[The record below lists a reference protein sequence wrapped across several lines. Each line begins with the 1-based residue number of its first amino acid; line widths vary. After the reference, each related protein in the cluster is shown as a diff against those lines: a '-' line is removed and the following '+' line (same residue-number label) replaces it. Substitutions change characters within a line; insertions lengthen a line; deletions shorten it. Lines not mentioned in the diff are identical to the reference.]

1 MVLKLG
7 TSARDSLV
15 GTDAADSLYGGGG
28 ADTLVGMAGADL
40 LDGGAGA
47 DRMLGGF
54 GADTYLVND
63 PGDLVVESDDG
74 SVDHVISSVS
84 YALPAFVDNLTLTGT
99 ANLTGT
105 GNALNNVIVGNAGAN
120 LLTGGAGND
129 RLNGGAGADT
139 LRGGTGNDT
148 YVVSDTTDLVVELQA
163 EGVDLVLSSISLTL
177 AANVENLTLSGTAD
191 LVGVGNALNN
201 TLTGNAGGNVLLGG
215 AGNDILRG
223 EGGNDILRGDAGA
236 DQLYGGAGT
245 DVFVLSALQDSRP
258 GTQRDVIQDFNAAED
273 VLHLIDIAPGSQ
285 ITYLGTSSFV
295 AGSGSVLTRLA
306 IQGADAV
313 LQIDAPGTTGRT
325 DGVADAEI
333 LLKGVQSLQLWNIID
348 AVAATAVV
356 TPPTP
361 QEPTAPPPSPAEPPS
376 AEAPTT
382 ARTVYIDTSASRSGD
397 GSIGSPLNT
406 WGGGTL
412 QADTSYLFKAGTVFN
427 GVVVVRGQGTED
439 APIVVGSYG
448 SGAPPVIQGTISV
461 ENAAHV
467 TIADLAIRN
476 SEYAGVAVQ
485 GGSRDISILNNTIQN
500 TGTGVWFDS
509 ATGGGNLVQGNLIE
523 GNRVN
528 GVAFNRL
535 DHSADPTRVVG
546 NVIRDNGSHGI
557 EIHANGISVEANTV
571 SGNGRT
577 IPGSTGIHI
586 YGGLQ
591 PVYGG
596 EGADGFGIG
605 NVVRG
610 NRVFD
615 NREASSAA
623 FDGNGIQA
631 DTYTG
636 NNRIEQ
642 NIVYG
647 NDGAGII
654 AYDSSSN
661 VITGNT
667 ISGNGLNR
675 AGNPNRPLGE
685 IILNTDISKQP
696 LTDLTRGNVVQNNRV
711 TTTDA
716 DVAAFY
722 VDGPTADNGNVF
734 GGNTVER
741 LAGGNV
747 YVVGGPYGTVGSNL
761 SLWNSSLAPGGGD
774 DVWAA

>member
-1 MVLKLG
+1 MALKRG
-7 TSARDSLV
+7 TSVQDSLI
-15 GTDAADSLYGGGG
+15 GTDAADSLYGGDG
-28 ADTLVGMAGADL
+28 ADTLSGMAGADR

-74 SVDHVISSVS
+74 SVDLVSASVS
-84 YALPAFVDNLTLTGT
+84 YVLPAFVDNLTLTGT

-105 GNALNNVIVGNAGAN
+105 GNSLNNVITGNAGAN

-139 LRGGTGNDT
+139 MRGGAGNDT
-148 YVVSDTTDLVVELQA
+148 YVVADATDVVTELQG
-163 EGVDLVLSSISLTL
+163 EGVDLILSSVSLTL
-177 AANVENLTLSGTAD
+177 AANVEKLTLSGTSD
-191 LVGVGNALNN
+191 LVGGGNTLNN
-201 TLTGNAGGNVLLGG
+201 ALTGNAGGNVLVGG
-215 AGNDILRG
+215 AGNDIIRG

-258 GTQRDVIQDFNAAED
+258 GTQRDIIQDFNAGED
-273 VLHLIDIAPGSQ
+273 LLHLIDIAPGLQ

-295 AGSGSVLTRLA
+295 SGSGAVQTRMKLE
-306 IQGADAV
+306 GADGV
-313 LQIDAPGTTGRT
+313 LQIDAPGTTGVT
-325 DGVADAEI
+325 DGVVDAEI
-333 LLKGVQSLQLWNIID
+333 LLKGVQSLQLWNIMDAID
-348 AVAATAVV
+348 APAVV
-356 TPPTP
+356 
-361 QEPTAPPPSPAEPPS
+361 APPPSPVTPPTIDV
-376 AEAPTT
+376 PTT

-397 GSIGSPLNT
+397 GSLGSPFNT
-406 WGGGTL
+406 WGGWTL

-427 GVVVVRGQGTED
+427 GVVVVQGQGTEA

-448 SGAPPVIQGTISV
+448 SGAPPVIQGSISV
-461 ENAAHV
+461 ENAAYV
-467 TIADLAIRN
+467 TIADLTIRN

-485 GGSRDISILNNTIQN
+485 GGSRDITILNNTIQN
-500 TGTGVWFDS
+500 TGTGVWFGSD
-509 ATGGGNLVQGNLIE
+509 TGGGNLLQGNLIE

-535 DHSADPTRVVG
+535 DHSADPTRVVD

-557 EIHANGISVEANTV
+557 EIHANGISVENNTV

-586 YGGLQ
+586 YGG
-591 PVYGG
+591 VAEIYGG
-596 EGADGFGIG
+596 EGADGFGFG

-685 IILNTDISKQP
+685 IILNTDIGKQP
-696 LTDLTRGNVVQNNRV
+696 LNDLTRGNVVQNNSV
-711 TTTDA
+711 TTNDP

-722 VDGPTADNGNVF
+722 MDGPTADNGNVF

-747 YVVGGPYGTVGSNL
+747 YVVGSQYGTVGSNL
-761 SLWNSSLAPGGGD
+761 SLWNTSLAPGGGD
-774 DVWAA
+774 DVWVA